1 MHAVRYS
8 PLISPFHLHF
18 PRVRQAAIATIALTA
33 LPALTGCASLQVKMG
48 MKVYL
53 AKTPIETM
61 EIAQQSGP
69 GIAPGQKSSLVVL
82 FTQPGGLVLQT
93 EGAGGGKI
101 MWRDLQITS
110 TVVSVTPK
118 GVISLPEDPR
128 ETDRKTPHVTVTAP
142 SHPGLRAEVDIPL
155 RYDIEYSADFSGSDG
170 AKGFDG
176 SNGMDGASGS
186 TGSMD
191 PDHPSAGGNGSNG
204 GNGGDGQ
211 NGWPGGDAPPVQI
224 DIAFR
229 PGDRPLLEVR
239 VSTPGDRRYYLIDP
253 QGGSLS
259 IRADGGS
266 GGKGGSGG
274 RAGRGGS
281 GGTGSPNGNS
291 GLDGHAGSD
300 GRNGSDGSGGLITV
314 TSDPRAMPY
323 LDILQLSS
331 RNGPSPVY
339 QQAPVAPLW

>member
-1 MHAVRYS
+1 MNASR
-8 PLISPFHLHF
+8 LSPFFSSFCIRSTRLPH
-18 PRVRQAAIATIALTA
+18 IACACIVLAALT
-33 LPALTGCASLQVKMG
+33 ALTGCASLQVKMG

-53 AKTPIETM
+53 AKTPIATM
-61 EIAQQSGP
+61 EILQDRGP
-69 GIAPGQKSSLVVL
+69 GIAPGQKSSLVVF
-82 FTQPGGLVLQT
+82 FTQPGGLALQT
-93 EGAGGGKI
+93 EGVGGGKV

-118 GVISLPEDPR
+118 GVISLPRDPR
-128 ETDRKTPHVTVTAP
+128 QSDRQMPHVIVTVP
-142 SHPGLRAEVDIPL
+142 SHPDLRAEVDIPL
-155 RYDIEYSADFSGSDG
+155 RYDIAYGTNFSGSDG

-176 SNGMDGASGS
+176 SNGQDGLSGS

-229 PGDRPLLEVR
+229 PGDHPLLEVG
-239 VSTPGDRRYYLIDP
+239 VFAPGHKRFYLIDP

-259 IRADGGS
+259 VRADGGS

-281 GGTGSPNGNS
+281 GGIGSPNGSS

-300 GRNGSDGSGGLITV
+300 GRDGSDGSGGLITV
-314 TSDPRAMPY
+314 TCDPRAMPY
-323 LDILQLSS
+323 LGMLQLSS
-331 RNGPSPVY
+331 RNGPRPVY